1 MRTNGLA
8 SQSYEQI
15 LNIQSLDLAV
25 RQLRHRIDAH
35 PARQRMA
42 ELDEDLAG
50 HDASAAEVEQAKR
63 ELEKRQK
70 RIEDE
75 VALVADKRRDIDGKL
90 YGGEITAS
98 KELLALQAEADSL
111 LKRQTEMEDDDLV
124 IMEELEDLDGKL
136 AVMAEARASIE
147 QERTASDQ
155 ELQAAVAEIEVEIAT
170 VSADRESSAG
180 SANAELLERYE
191 ALREQFGGV
200 AVARL
205 VGSSCDGCHM
215 QLSAVA
221 VDQIGKMP
229 EDAVVTCE
237 ECGRLLVR

>member
-1 MRTNGLA
+1 M
-8 SQSYEQI
+8 
-15 LNIQSLDLAV
+15 D
-25 RQLRHRIDAH
+25 
-35 PARQRMA
+35 
-42 ELDEDLAG
+42 ELDQDLSA
-50 HDASAAEVEQAKR
+50 HDASAAEVQETKR

-75 VALVADKRRDIDGKL
+75 VALVEDKRRDIDGKL
-90 YGGEITAS
+90 YGGEVTAS

-124 IMEELEDLDGKL
+124 IMEELEDLDGQL
-136 AVMAEARASIE
+136 AVLAEARAAID
-147 QERTASDQ
+147 QERQAADQ
-155 ELQAAVAEIEVEIAT
+155 ELQAAVAEIEVELAT
-170 VSADRESSAG
+170 VSSDRDTAAA
-180 SANAELLERYE
+180 SANADLLERYE
-191 ALREQFGGV
+191 ALRDQFGGV
-200 AVARL
+200 PVARL

-221 VDQIGKMP
+221 VDQIGKMA